1 MLLTSCLD
9 IEEFFSVKLLVSSY
23 LRVLV
28 VDLHLICDDTLRSRF
43 STIRDQPQRAI
54 RQCVKVSI
62 ISRSCDVRHVV
73 CLRYTIKVCS
83 FTDLCAVSA
92 FSEGREENVNLIN
105 FEGN

>member
-62 ISRSCDVRHVV
+62 ICRSCDRSEEHTSELQSRFDLV
-73 CLRYTIKVCS
+73 CRLLLEKKKQTQTK
-83 FTDLCAVSA
+83 TKHK
-92 FSEGREENVNLIN
+92 
-105 FEGN
+105 